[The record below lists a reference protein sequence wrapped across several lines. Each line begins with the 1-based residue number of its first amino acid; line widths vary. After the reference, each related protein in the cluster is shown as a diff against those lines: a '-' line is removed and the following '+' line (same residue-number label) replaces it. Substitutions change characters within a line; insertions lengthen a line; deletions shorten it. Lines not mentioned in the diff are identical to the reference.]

1 MMLTAA
7 IVLSSCSEDG
17 DSVTAPSTSEAA
29 TTAAPSTSPPPP
41 PTTASTTTAP
51 GTATTGVRP
60 ENTTTTTLPPPQ
72 GPLQPRGGEYRIRW
86 GKLAVQPGY
95 TFVDDDAD
103 NPFWLIHTDAER
115 DGFAF
120 SLELYTT
127 GYGEQWEGETGTF
140 AIACTEP
147 PPGED
152 STGICPHLDPDGPG
166 PQPDIVGF
174 AADGQVTIDRLDEQG
189 YDITIDELTMAFGVS
204 IRPFRLRGTAPG

>member
-1 MMLTAA
+1 MTIILATA
-7 IVLSSCSEDG
+7 VLATACAEDG
-17 DSVTAPSTSEAA
+17 NTVTPSS
-29 TTAAPSTSPPPP
+29 
-41 PTTASTTTAP
+41 STTTATT
-51 GTATTGVRP
+51 TAVVSTTTIGP
-60 ENTTTTTLPPPQ
+60 ATTTTTSATSTTESPATTTTLAPPQ
-72 GPLQPRGGEYRIRW
+72 GPLLPQGGQYRIRW

-95 TFVDDDAD
+95 AFVEDNPA

-127 GYGEQWEGETGTF
+127 GYGEQWTGETGTF
-140 AIACTEP
+140 AIACTES

-166 PQPDIVGF
+166 PQPDIIGF
-174 AADGQVTIDRLDEQG
+174 AADGQVTIDRLDERG

-204 IRPFRLRGTAPG
+204 IRPFRLRGTAPA